1 MHWTSPHASYIN
13 KGCKNNSMKRRKLEM
28 EEKKWI
34 NVVYNDENF
43 KMNRASICNKYFD
56 SDEVNKMEEE

>member
-1 MHWTSPHASYIN
+1 
-13 KGCKNNSMKRRKLEM
+13 MKRRKLEM